1 MGVMLGATP
10 EASESEGD
18 DDAPG
23 NRSATMPLNSGTS
36 FLRNLHRLTLMMD
49 LSINTNSSS
58 FGNLCFRLAA
68 GRHTA
73 AERRMRAAC

>member
-1 MGVMLGATP
+1 MGRLKP
-10 EASESEGD
+10 ESKY

-58 FGNLCFRLAA
+58 LGNLCFRLAA
-68 GRHTA
+68 GARQQST
-73 AERRMRAAC
+73 